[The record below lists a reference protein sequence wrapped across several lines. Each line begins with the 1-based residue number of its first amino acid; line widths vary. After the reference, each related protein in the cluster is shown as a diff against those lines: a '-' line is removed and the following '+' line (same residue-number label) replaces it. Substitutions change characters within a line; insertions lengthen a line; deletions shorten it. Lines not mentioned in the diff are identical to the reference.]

1 MEILIDP
8 AKKRTKLPLILE
20 AALKLFV
27 ERGIDGTSIK
37 EIATAAGVAEGALYR
52 HFASKEE
59 LAWHLFAANLKE
71 YTSQLLG
78 KVLAVRPAKERI
90 RILTQQSFLAC
101 EKNRTLFY
109 FLILSEHRSL
119 KKFTRSYLHP
129 GKLVEQ
135 IVAEGQRQAELR
147 DGEPWI
153 LFAGILGPIHRLC
166 VLRSWGLVRVP
177 LTELTDETSET
188 IWRAVKR

>member
-8 AKKRTKLPLILE
+8 AKKKTKLPAILE

-37 EIATAAGVAEGALYR
+37 EIAAEAGVAEGALYR
-52 HFASKEE
+52 HFKSKEE

-90 RILTQQSFLAC
+90 RILTQHSFAAC
-101 EKNRTLFY
+101 EKNRTLFH
-109 FLILSEHRSL
+109 FLLLSEHRSL

-129 GKLVEQ
+129 GKVVEQ
-135 IVAEGQRQAELR
+135 VVADGQKEGEIHA
-147 DGEPWI
+147 GEPWI
-153 LFAGILGPIHRLC
+153 LFAAILGPIHRLC
-166 VLRSWGLVRVP
+166 VLRSWGLVKTP
-177 LTELTDETSET
+177 LTQLTDETAET